1 MSRIYLVK
9 TPAGERLVEAGTKG
23 QAINHCVSTD
33 YSADPISASDLHAY
47 LQQGANVE
55 KVVTKEK
62 KPAAG
67 ATSGQTASTT
77 PAASTAPLP
86 ASPALPPAAAA
97 SGNPVPAAPAIN
109 QAAPAPLAGLG
120 QTAPTPAS
128 PSSPAGG
135 WNPPQPSNGVNAI
148 LAEQQRINPEAAAA
162 AGVPPQAPAAI
173 LPIAPRPAA
182 QAPAPAGW
190 QSRDERGELIGG
202 GVQRRND

>member
-33 YSADPISASDLHAY
+33 YSAEPISASDLHAH
-47 LQQGANVE
+47 LQAGASVE
-55 KVVTKEK
+55 KVTTKEK
-62 KPAAG
+62 KHAAG
-67 ATSGQTASTT
+67 ATSGQTDSTT

-86 ASPALPPAAAA
+86 ASQPLPLAAAA
-97 SGNPVPAAPAIN
+97 SGSPAPASPAIN

-120 QTAPTPAS
+120 QIAPTPAS

-135 WNPPQPSNGVNAI
+135 WNPPQQTGMNAVI
-148 LAEQQRINPEAAAA
+148 AEQQRINPEAAAA
-162 AGVPPQAPAAI
+162 AGVASPAAI

-182 QAPAPAGW
+182 AQPPTGW
-190 QSRDERGELIGG
+190 SDRDARGELVGG
-202 GVQRRND
+202 GIQRRND